1 QLVAL
6 SRHEKAANAYRTLS
20 VSQQSLIKPSSID
33 NLVATLGLQL
43 THYREILRIDPDRR
57 LAAVNLPIG
66 EIARLTHLKLRQAQI
81 VQLLATLPSHD
92 RINAFVTQGGDLEEL
107 KAAVTWVSRVRALKL
122 PRDLPARIL
131 TKGGAEIAKRIY
143 QIGQNSKEAITVIDE
158 GIRRIRTHFNI
169 ELLAPI
175 DPDPLLEQLAK
186 LISHRSQLAQFL
198 GLCAQRKI
206 IDGMGLGPYLR
217 EVESIRLSPDK
228 IPAALATLLAHSR
241 AEEVQK
247 AHPQISQLNGA
258 ILDAR
263 RKAFVDRDRRKITN
277 DRAAVRELLLPAQL
291 HPGNNTGPRKTW
303 TEMALIR
310 NELQKQQR
318 FIPVRTLFRRSRK
331 SLQAL
336 MPCFMMS
343 PLSLAKFLPI
353 GAMKFD
359 LVVIDEAS
367 QMRPEDSLGGLLRA
381 KQVVVVGDQKQL
393 PPTDFFNRTDGASS
407 TVEDEDEYDD
417 VDDESILE
425 ACQKAF
431 RQVRRLKWHYRSR
444 CESLIAFSN
453 REFYEN
459 GLITFPNPRPG
470 SFSIDLIRVKGTYQ
484 GRRNV
489 PEALQIAEEAIAF
502 MRHYAVCDEDHLPT
516 IGIVAINIEQRDL
529 IREELNRLSAGDDL
543 VEEFQ
548 SKAEKKGEEIFVK
561 NLENVQGDER
571 DFILISMT
579 YGYEPNLNL
588 LKQRFGP
595 INGKQGHRRL
605 NVLFS
610 RARQRIGLFVS
621 FGSAD
626 VRPTEK
632 SHQGVHVLRRYLEY
646 VEGRGR
652 APIESVGTEV
662 DSDFESAVADRLRA
676 VGYTVEYQVGVSG
689 FRIDLGVRNPASP
702 ETFLAGIECDGAQY
716 HSSKSARDRDRL
728 REEILTELG
737 WKILRVW
744 STDWFLDPDEEVR
757 KLILKLEKLRNASQ
771 EQRQPAKYS
780 FKVTPQDDFEVTPQD
795 ESVPATSSIESS
807 GTITDDADTPTIN
820 QPSQDPT
827 GPSQTPPTNG
837 IRLTGELPTNVLQ
850 PAPIFLAD
858 LPQQLREFRETV
870 IAKEMA
876 DWEPQR
882 SILREGMIETF
893 TTMRLK
899 DPGDWFKRV
908 PQYQRQNTNPIEKQ
922 KYLDRICE
930 IVQSVEN
937 RSGAD
942 EIGGSA

>member
-1 QLVAL
+1 M
-6 SRHEKAANAYRTLS
+6 N
-20 VSQQSLIKPSSID
+20 
-33 NLVATLGLQL
+33 
-43 THYREILRIDPDRR
+43 
-57 LAAVNLPIG
+57 
-66 EIARLTHLKLRQAQI
+66 
-81 VQLLATLPSHD
+81 
-92 RINAFVTQGGDLEEL
+92 
-107 KAAVTWVSRVRALKL
+107 
-122 PRDLPARIL
+122 
-131 TKGGAEIAKRIY
+131 
-143 QIGQNSKEAITVIDE
+143 
-158 GIRRIRTHFNI
+158 
-169 ELLAPI
+169 
-175 DPDPLLEQLAK
+175 
-186 LISHRSQLAQFL
+186 
-198 GLCAQRKI
+198 C
-206 IDGMGLGPYLR
+206 
-217 EVESIRLSPDK
+217 
-228 IPAALATLLAHSR
+228 
-241 AEEVQK
+241 
-247 AHPQISQLNGA
+247 
-258 ILDAR
+258 
-263 RKAFVDRDRRKITN
+263 
-277 DRAAVRELLLPAQL
+277 
-291 HPGNNTGPRKTW
+291 
-303 TEMALIR
+303 
-310 NELQKQQR
+310 
-318 FIPVRTLFRRSRK
+318 
-331 SLQAL
+331 
-336 MPCFMMS
+336 
-343 PLSLAKFLPI
+343 
-353 GAMKFD
+353 
-359 LVVIDEAS
+359 
-367 QMRPEDSLGGLLRA
+367 
-381 KQVVVVGDQKQL
+381 
-393 PPTDFFNRTDGASS
+393 
-407 TVEDEDEYDD
+407 
-417 VDDESILE
+417 
-425 ACQKAF
+425 
-431 RQVRRLKWHYRSR
+431 
-444 CESLIAFSN
+444 
-453 REFYEN
+453 
-459 GLITFPNPRPG
+459 
-470 SFSIDLIRVKGTYQ
+470 
-484 GRRNV
+484 
-489 PEALQIAEEAIAF
+489 
-502 MRHYAVCDEDHLPT
+502 
-516 IGIVAINIEQRDL
+516 
-529 IREELNRLSAGDDL
+529 LSAGDDL

-579 YGYEPNLNL
+579 YGYEPNLNV

-652 APIESVGTEV
+652 APIELVGTEV
-662 DSDFESAVADRLRA
+662 DSDFELAVADRLRA

-689 FRIDLGVRNPASP
+689 FRIDLGVRNPALP

-728 REEILTELG
+728 REEMLTELG

-757 KLILKLEKLRNASQ
+757 KLILKLEKLRDASQ
-771 EQRQPAKYS
+771 EQRQPAEYS
-780 FKVTPQDDFEVTPQD
+780 FKVMPQDDFKVTPQD
-795 ESVPATSSIESS
+795 ESVPGTSSIESS

-827 GPSQTPPTNG
+827 APSQTPPTNG

-882 SILREGMIETF
+882 SILREGMVETF

-908 PQYQRQNTNPIEKQ
+908 PQYQRDNTNPIEKQ

-937 RSGAD
+937 RSTGD